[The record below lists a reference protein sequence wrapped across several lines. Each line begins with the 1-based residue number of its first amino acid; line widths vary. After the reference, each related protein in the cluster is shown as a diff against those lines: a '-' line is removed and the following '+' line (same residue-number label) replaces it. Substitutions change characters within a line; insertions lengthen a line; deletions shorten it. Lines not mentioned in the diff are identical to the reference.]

1 MRRLFAA
8 AAIAAL
14 TLVAASCGDD
24 DDSTSST
31 DDTVEV
37 AASVDDA
44 AESDDAGDTG
54 DTDAADTEGTEQS
67 EPADTDTSDS
77 ADDDSNLSADCLALK
92 EEMESQFSDDS
103 DFGEIAEAIDKVKE
117 FTPDDIDDDVDV
129 LASVYDELAVVI
141 EENGGDMATAMQ
153 NPDVL
158 AKLESMNSPE
168 VQEATA
174 NIEA

>member
-1 MRRLFAA
+1 MRRLFA
-8 AAIAAL
+8 
-14 TLVAASCGDD
+14 
-24 DDSTSST
+24 
-31 DDTVEV
+31 VEV
-37 AASVDDA
+37 AASVDDD
-44 AESDDAGDTG
+44 AESDDAGDTD
-54 DTDAADTEGTEQS
+54 DTDDADAADTEDTEQS
-67 EPADTDTSDS
+67 EPADTDASDS
-77 ADDDSNLSADCLALK
+77 ADDDSSLSADCLALK

-103 DFGEIAEAIDKVKE
+103 DFGEIAEAIDEVKE

-174 NIEA
+174 NIEAYFEERCPTT